1 MALTQSLKILD
12 SVSHQI
18 ELSDTEALVNLV
30 STSLSSK
37 VVANNREKLAPL
49 AVKAVMQITDTK
61 VDTNV
66 DLRDIC
72 ICKKKGGTIDD
83 TEIVQGLVFSDVK
96 PSRKAGGPTKMQNAK
111 IAVIQFCLSSPK
123 TDIENTVTVKTH

>member
-83 TEIVQGLVFSDVK
+83 GADQQYRWRYCSGEPVRAPIFDG
-96 PSRKAGGPTKMQNAK
+96 
-111 IAVIQFCLSSPK
+111 
-123 TDIENTVTVKTH
+123 